1 VINQSSIDLTHAVPS
16 SNLSRTI
23 FAYGQTS
30 SGKTFTMQGSGSLD
44 SISHLNIDGGIV
56 HMAASDIFQHIEA
69 STDRVFLVRVSFIEI
84 YNEEVRDLLVSGGDD
99 NTLSVREDPRRGVF
113 VNSNETIVTGLDS
126 LLSVLFAG
134 EKNRSV
140 ASTGMNERSSRSHTI
155 FRITVE
161 SRLKSAE
168 KNDTENEESDEEMED
183 VDDNEM
189 SNGNGA
195 VRVSTLNLVD
205 LAGSESVRHT
215 GATGDRQ
222 KEGGKINQ
230 SLLTLSRV
238 IGSLGQNATHI
249 NFRDSK
255 LTRILQPSLS
265 GNARMAVICCA
276 TPSELYL
283 EETRSTLQFASRA
296 KLVKTRAQVNEV
308 LDDRSLIKKLQRE
321 LKEARDAGNGTMDTE
336 KMKALEEK
344 AVTEAEAKRKAEH
357 DLKRMKDLILKG
369 GVLPMNISYDGDG
382 KSSLFKSLFIY
393 NDAEQTIKTGSNSFF
408 LKEQKGNG
416 KRRYS
421 DGAIKCSSPVRD
433 VTNKPERAT
442 FNSPKGDTI
451 TRVQAKTEIKPK
463 KPKSASQISIS
474 ALTEENDI
482 DLLRQALAAKSS
494 QTLDL
499 KSKLSSSL
507 DQTQALEQKLLRERG
522 EKEMLRLAKQD
533 LEFQVTALASDKEFV
548 MTEQGIVCE
557 EKNDEIGTYLSK
569 IELMLIERKEQAQ
582 SVNELNALV
591 ESLQNQIESI
601 KNDHASAVETL
612 SQQRTN
618 ELAEVQSQ
626 FLALR
631 NQMKTMETEHVSA
644 TQAMKEVHKAEL
656 KTLQD
661 EHDEVVDEMK
671 SEVDSLR
678 SQVAH
683 LRSSHDTEVA
693 QHKSDAEEARLKVG
707 ATNDQIEQ
715 LKHEHFAEMEKLK
728 EVHSAAMAQSQSEKD
743 DAQSKLALQ
752 EETCQA
758 QAAKILELESSVQE
772 MQALLEKTKM
782 EKEKAEENLTAVTR
796 EMEVSE
802 SRCANQVDVIKKLES
817 SVEELNQRLLAEDF
831 TAQVLHSKVAD
842 LTNQNSELESEK
854 TSLQMEIDEK
864 AKSLEATTAKLQDA
878 AEATAGLEE
887 LVEELKDSL
896 SGCEAKLQKTETC
909 LTSVTSELNTANSEK
924 AALKEEIELLTSAKE
939 SSDEQLERLV
949 SVNTDSTSRLNNICT
964 NTPFHLS
971 RTKQS
976 PRMIQSIFRN

>member
-1 VINQSSIDLTHAVPS
+1 MHRTLKVIFIQTSLVMYH
-16 SNLSRTI
+16 LSRTI

-56 HMAASDIFQHIEA
+56 HMAACDIFQHIEA

-161 SRLKSAE
+161 SRLKSVE
-168 KNDTENEESDEEMED
+168 KNDTENEDSDEEMED
-183 VDDNEM
+183 GDGNEP

-321 LKEARDAGNGTMDTE
+321 LKEARDAGNGAMDTE

-369 GVLPMNISYDGDG
+369 GVLPVNISYDGAG

-393 NDAEQTIKTGSNSFF
+393 NDAEQTIKTGSKSFL
-408 LKEQKGNG
+408 LKEEKGKG

-421 DGAIKCSSPVRD
+421 DGVIKCPSPIRD
-433 VTNKPERAT
+433 VTNNSERAT
-442 FNSPKGDTI
+442 FNSPKGDSI
-451 TRVQAKTEIKPK
+451 TKMQAKTEIKPK
-463 KPKSASQISIS
+463 KPKSSSQISIS

-482 DLLRQALAAKSS
+482 DLLRKALAAKSS
-494 QTLDL
+494 QAHDL
-499 KSKLSSSL
+499 KSKLSCSL
-507 DQTQALEQKLLRERG
+507 DQSQAFEQKLLNERG

-533 LEFQVTALASDKEFV
+533 LEYQVTALASDKEFV
-548 MTEQGIVCE
+548 MTEQGIISG
-557 EKNDEIGTYLSK
+557 EKNDEISSYLSK
-569 IELMLIERKEQAQ
+569 IEHMLIERKEQAH

-591 ESLQNQIESI
+591 ESLQNQIESM
-601 KNDHASAVETL
+601 KKDHAFEVEML
-612 SQQRTN
+612 DRQRTN
-618 ELAEVQSQ
+618 ELAEVQSEV
-626 FLALR
+626 LALR
-631 NQMKTMETEHVSA
+631 NQMETSETEHYSTV
-644 TQAMKEVHKAEL
+644 QALKEVHQAEI

-661 EHDEVVDEMK
+661 EHDRVVNEIK

-678 SQVAH
+678 SEIVH
-683 LRSSHDTEVA
+683 LKSSHDTDVA
-693 QHKSDAEEARLKVG
+693 QLKAQHQSELEEARLEVG
-707 ATNDQIEQ
+707 ASNDQAELLQNQLLAQIEE
-715 LKHEHFAEMEKLK
+715 LNGA
-728 EVHSAAMAQSQSEKD
+728 HSAAMAQSKSETD
-743 DAQSKLALQ
+743 DVQSKLLSQ
-752 EETCQA
+752 EETCQS
-758 QAAKILELESSVQE
+758 QATKILELESSVQE
-772 MQALLEKTKM
+772 IQALLDQTKR
-782 EKEKAEENLTAVTR
+782 EKEAAEENLAAVTSDK
-796 EMEVSE
+796 EDSE
-802 SRCANQVDVIKKLES
+802 SKCAEQVEVINQLES
-817 SVEELNQRLLAEDF
+817 SVEELKQSVLVGGSNVEA
-831 TAQVLHSKVAD
+831 LHSQIAD
-842 LTNQNSELESEK
+842 LTGQNSALESDKASLQRELDEK
-854 TSLQMEIDEK
+854 TET
-864 AKSLEATTAKLQDA
+864 LEQATAKLQDA
-878 AEATAGLEE
+878 TEATAVLEE
-887 LVEELKDSL
+887 LVEELKGSL
-896 SGCEAKLQKTETC
+896 KGYEAKVQETENC
-909 LTSVTSELNTANSEK
+909 LTSVTAEINTAKSEN
-924 AALKEEIELLTSAKE
+924 AALKEEIEILLSAKE
-939 SSDEQLERLV
+939 SSDEHLERLV
-949 SVNTDSTSRLNNICT
+949 SAIIVNTLNLMQYADTSFLFILR
-964 NTPFHLS
+964 
-971 RTKQS
+971 
-976 PRMIQSIFRN
+976 